1 MIKLRELLSL
11 PTLYLCEANSG
22 YVDHELYSQISKKIY
37 DGWLSLLESIKS
49 KTIPL
54 YQVSAEELD
63 LAINKGINFPILISQ
78 EEVQSKLLFDV
89 LLAIKNTKHNMPI
102 EGAVSSD
109 NSNPIEIYLIVNSQF
124 STNQILFLKD
134 NIESL
139 AHHETVH
146 IIKKIQRIHQ
156 LSFKRDAFDN
166 RDEKMWYKYHINSD
180 EVHAYIAQISNE
192 LKQLKAKDKTISL
205 SDALK
210 LSKIWKRYVRDIFNK
225 SPKLKNKMLS
235 KIVNYWN
242 KL

>member
-1 MIKLRELLSL
+1 MIKLKELLLL

-22 YVDHELYSQISKKIY
+22 YTDHELHSQISKKIY
-37 DGWLSLLESIKS
+37 DGWLLLLDSIKS
-49 KTIPL
+49 KSIPL
-54 YQVSAEELD
+54 YEVPDEELE
-63 LAINKGINFPILISQ
+63 LAINKGVNFPILISQ

-89 LLAIKNTKHNMPI
+89 LLAIKNTKRNIPI
-102 EGAVSSD
+102 EGAAVGD
-109 NSNPIEIYLIVNSQF
+109 NSTPIEVYLVVNSQF
-124 STNQILFLKD
+124 SVNQILLNKD

-146 IIKKIQRIHQ
+146 IIKKIQDIHQ

-166 RDEKMWYKYHINSD
+166 RDEKMWYNYHINSN
-180 EVHAYIAQISNE
+180 EVHAYIAQINNE
-192 LKQLKAKDKTISL
+192 LKQLKLKDKNISL
-205 SDALK
+205 SNALK
-210 LSKIWKRYVRDIFNK
+210 SSKVWKRYIRDIFNK